1 MVSIFSIA
9 PRAWLKLANTDA
21 ASTSPS
27 KRLDG
32 SQTCLSNGK
41 ILGRWSKSSKV
52 GSLSVAQL
60 GSEVKSVW
68 TVNTGVHFEFLMLGP
83 IKVKCSEVKWV
94 S

>member
-32 SQTCLSNGK
+32 SQTCLKRENPRPLVKKFKGG
-41 ILGRWSKSSKV
+41 L
-52 GSLSVAQL
+52 AQL
-60 GSEVKSVW
+60 GSVRLARE
-68 TVNTGVHFEFLMLGP
+68 NFHLAGV
-83 IKVKCSEVKWV
+83 
-94 S
+94 